1 MTAFNQALREDLQSL
16 REQGLF
22 RHLRR
27 VDSAQSPRVELDGFA
42 LTNFSSNDYL
52 GLANHPTVKQAAV
65 EAVQKY
71 GAGSGASRSIC
82 GSLAPHHE
90 LEEEIAAFKGTE
102 GALVFSSGF
111 AAAIGTIG
119 AVVGPGDVIVIDR
132 LAHASIIDAA
142 RLCGAKLRVF
152 AHNDL
157 DALEKILRW
166 AVDRRNAKTER
177 SRILIATESVFSMD
191 GDLAPLTEIVSLKD
205 KYGAWLFL
213 DEAHAA
219 GLFGENRR
227 GLAEAFGLADRV
239 EIQFGTLGKAIGS
252 AGGYV
257 AGSRSLIDVLINR
270 ARSFIFS
277 TAPVPAASA
286 AATAGIRLVRSAE
299 GEQRRQQCWRVVD
312 LIKNALVD
320 LRWPASA
327 VRSAI
332 IPLIIGP
339 ETKAVEA
346 AEALYGAGVYI
357 PAIRYPTVARGSARL
372 RISASAAHR
381 DNDVQLLTAA
391 LSRLDVSHRQ
401 EAVAS

>member
-1 MTAFNQALREDLQSL
+1 MTDFNQALLEDMQSI
-16 REQGLF
+16 RGQGLF
-22 RHLRR
+22 RRLRR
-27 VDSAQSPRVELDGFA
+27 VDSAQAPHIELEGFPLA
-42 LTNFSSNDYL
+42 NFSSNDYL
-52 GLANHPTVKQAAV
+52 GFANHPRLKQAAA
-65 EAVQKY
+65 EAVQKF

-90 LEEEIAAFKGTE
+90 LEEEIAAFRGTE
-102 GALVFSSGF
+102 SALIFSSGY

-119 AVVGPGDVIVIDR
+119 ALLGPGDVIVIDR

-142 RLCGAKLRVF
+142 KLCGAKLRVF
-152 AHNDL
+152 AHNDP

-166 AVDRRNAKTER
+166 AVDRRNGKEAR
-177 SRILIATESVFSMD
+177 NRILIATESVFSMD
-191 GDLAPLTEIVSLKD
+191 GDLAPLAEIISLKE

-213 DEAHAA
+213 DEAHAT

-286 AATAGIRLVRSAE
+286 AATEGIRLLRSAE

-320 LRWPASA
+320 LRWPTPA

-332 IPLIIGP
+332 IPLLIGS
-339 ETKAVEA
+339 ETRAVEA
-346 AEALYGAGVYI
+346 ADELRRSGVYI

-372 RISASAAHR
+372 RISASAAHG
-381 DNDVQLLTAA
+381 DEEVQILTAA
-391 LSRLDVSHRQ
+391 LNRLDLSLRP
-401 EAVAS
+401 ESVAS